1 MNMKEYRLTNGCD
14 KLSRVYEDM
23 LNALQEVLK
32 DEDKLKNLSPL
43 DYSALGLYIGKFV
56 EQEINSSVV
65 QIMRSFR
72 GVKMPKYYCK
82 RFPRYVSPVKTDRQ
96 EIFLNSKKYVDDST
110 SLKTISLGDAY
121 HALMVLKSE
130 DNNGF
135 FDQYSWLSNQTFLD
149 AWRELSKF
157 RNKMAHIGE
166 IIDSDVLKE
175 NYEVFH
181 TFLNFMPDITKAK
194 KNLAPKG
201 YRQPLKR
208 VNTSSNRKND
218 LPIASIR
225 CMGIRFEE
233 ESKIKVKSKYDD
245 IKQIGLIAEEERKAK
260 ELYLKRHERNGISI
274 SRIKDKFLHN
284 VVKVFK
290 KRNGGKGLKSI
301 AGSILVPPNYDEFG
315 FIPITT
321 DDYQRKSVIA
331 IRDDK
336 YILVTLDGSGKELT
350 TEKYDEI
357 KLADNKL
364 MNSPYVYRKNGRTAW
379 GCMDEWGKEMCD
391 NIIDSYVCSEKG
403 LTYESNELRGYWH
416 FAEPTSPFLPPI
428 FDDIEK
434 MDSQE
439 EPLLFILNGI
449 EGHVKI
455 VGDGFEFISLS
466 ELNKLDAMRRKEALE
481 CCIRE
486 DI

>member
-1 MNMKEYRLTNGCD
+1 ME
-14 KLSRVYEDM
+14 
-23 LNALQEVLK
+23 
-32 DEDKLKNLSPL
+32 
-43 DYSALGLYIGKFV
+43 
-56 EQEINSSVV
+56 
-65 QIMRSFR
+65 
-72 GVKMPKYYCK
+72 
-82 RFPRYVSPVKTDRQ
+82 
-96 EIFLNSKKYVDDST
+96 DST

-121 HALMVLKSE
+121 RALMVLKKE

-166 IIDSDVLKE
+166 IIDADVLKN
-175 NYEVFH
+175 NYEIFQS
-181 TFLNFMPDITKAK
+181 FLNFMPDITKAK
-194 KNLAPKG
+194 EDLAPEG
-201 YRQPLKR
+201 YSQPLER
-208 VNTSSNRKND
+208 VNKPIDGKND
-218 LPIASIR
+218 LPIASTR
-225 CMGIRFEE
+225 CMGVRFEE
-233 ESKIKVKSKYDD
+233 ECKFKVESVYDD
-245 IKQIGLIAEEERKAK
+245 IKRIELIAEEEKRAK
-260 ELYLKRHERNGISI
+260 ELYLKRLEKNRISI

-290 KRNGGKGLKSI
+290 KRNGGKGLKGLS
-301 AGSILVPPNYDEFG
+301 GNILVPPNYDEFG
-315 FIPITT
+315 FIPKTT

-331 IRDDK
+331 IRDKK
-336 YILVTLDGSGKELT
+336 YILVALDGSGKELT
-350 TEKYDEI
+350 TEQYDEI
-357 KLADNKL
+357 KLAGKKF

-439 EPLLFILNGI
+439 EPLLFILNGV

-466 ELNKLDAMRRKEALE
+466 ELNKLDDVSRKKMLN
-481 CCIRE
+481 CCISE
-486 DI
+486 YI